1 MGIPDRRLRMDFRYR
16 YPHPRIRRDTAV
28 DSMLLNVV
36 LVFAGSVI
44 GSIGSSS
51 VVLYLLKRR
60 DKVQELIE
68 RNNRIA
74 DGMVLQSEA
83 VMMMLDALH
92 ESGITN
98 GNGSEMKQKIQE
110 YLMRNTSEGYH
121 VKRA

>member
-1 MGIPDRRLRMDFRYR
+1 M
-16 YPHPRIRRDTAV
+16 

-36 LVFAGSVI
+36 LVFVGSVI

-98 GNGSEMKQKIQE
+98 GNGSEMKQRIQD
-110 YLMRNTSEGYH
+110 YLMRNTSDGYH

>member
-1 MGIPDRRLRMDFRYR
+1 M
-16 YPHPRIRRDTAV
+16 

-36 LVFAGSVI
+36 LVFVGSVI

-98 GNGSEMKQKIQE
+98 GNGSAMKQRIQD
-110 YLMRNTSEGYH
+110 YLMRNTSDGYH
-121 VKRA
+121 VRERA